1 MKTKTNLQWCKV
13 LTVAVALSVA
23 GFSSGCVAVVAAGA
37 GAGAVA
43 YVRGQLETTQTRDF
57 ERTVRGTQRAIEQ
70 LGFAKVSE
78 KKDALLATFV
88 ARNAADKKIEIRLEN
103 LGQDLTKI
111 RIRIGIF
118 GDEEL
123 SRRILDKIRENS

>member
-1 MKTKTNLQWCKV
+1 MKTKTNLQWRKV
-13 LTVAVALSVA
+13 LAVAVALSVA

-70 LGFAKVSE
+70 LGFAKVSD

-88 ARNAADKKIEIRLEN
+88 ARNAADKKIDIRLEN
-103 LGQDLTKI
+103 LGKDLTKI